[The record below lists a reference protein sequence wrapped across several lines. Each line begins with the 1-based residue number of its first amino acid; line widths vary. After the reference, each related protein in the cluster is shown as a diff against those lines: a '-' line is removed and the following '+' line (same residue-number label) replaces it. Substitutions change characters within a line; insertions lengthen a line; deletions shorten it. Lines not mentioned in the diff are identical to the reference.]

1 MQDSP
6 NKGGNLTTI
15 EELQNVRELIQLYI
29 EGSDG
34 DATKLQRAFHPDAR
48 MVGRIGGEDGNS
60 PIGAF
65 IAWVAENPGLAGPD
79 YQALIRSI
87 DLTGD
92 TGVVILVEKDY
103 FGCDFVDYFTVAR
116 TKGVWQIVNKAYQ
129 VTGGA
134 PPTQ

>member
-34 DATKLQRAFHPDAR
+34 DVTKLQRAFHPDAR

-65 IAWVAENPGLAGPD
+65 IAWVPRLLFRGELSAKTKNITW
-79 YQALIRSI
+79 ALSAF
-87 DLTGD
+87 
-92 TGVVILVEKDY
+92 K
-103 FGCDFVDYFTVAR
+103 FAR
-116 TKGVWQIVNKAYQ
+116 IMRPALE
-129 VTGGA
+129 
-134 PPTQ
+134 